1 MLRKLAHLS
10 LHGCDTLD
18 GSFTPSWI
26 NIPTSKKCW
35 EIMQKSV
42 AQLSTDLLYVINMV
56 SQMKAINIINLYFY
70 FRVALTQ

>member
-1 MLRKLAHLS
+1 
-10 LHGCDTLD
+10 
-18 GSFTPSWI
+18 
-26 NIPTSKKCW
+26 
-35 EIMQKSV
+35 MQKSV